1 MGHSHHNV
9 ACSVRHRVFAQ
20 RACLR
25 KGCEREFSP
34 QRWNQRYCQDE
45 ECLREVGRWLARKR
59 QRQCRQSE
67 EQRRRHCERE
77 RARRT
82 RLRQAAEASNE
93 PTSSPQ
99 QPARG
104 HAAEQI
110 SEPFCD
116 RPGCHD
122 PTGPSPRASS
132 RYCGHRCR
140 AVMRRV
146 LDRERKWL
154 RRKTLVGRFK
164 RQLEYQRQR
173 QSRLDSLDQPSVNRP
188 VRE

>member
-9 ACSVRHRVFAQ
+9 AGAARCPRFPQRV
-20 RACLR
+20 CLR

-45 ECLREVGRWLARKR
+45 ECLREVRRWLARKR

-67 EQRRRHCERE
+67 TQRQRHCERE
-77 RARRT
+77 RARRA
-82 RLRQAAEASNE
+82 RLRQAAE
-93 PTSSPQ
+93 TSSEATSTPPK
-99 QPARG
+99 PARG
-104 HAAEQI
+104 HAAERI

-116 RPGCHD
+116 RPGCYA
-122 PTGPSPRASS
+122 PTSPSCRAKS

-140 AVMRRV
+140 TVMRRV

-154 RRKTLVGRFK
+154 RRNTDAGRFK
-164 RQLEYQRQR
+164 RQLEYQRR
-173 QSRLDSLDQPSVNRP
+173 RRARLEGGMVKPPL
-188 VRE
+188 RE